1 MQTTWYS
8 TNHHTNLRGYN
19 IGGGMS
25 SSVAIKYFYKIG
37 LLMLNWLLKD
47 LGKTQNLSNS
57 EFDTEVHYT
66 TTYLYEIKRL
76 YIYMDI

>member
-1 MQTTWYS
+1 
-8 TNHHTNLRGYN
+8 
-19 IGGGMS
+19 MS
-25 SSVAIKYFYKIG
+25 SSAAIKYFKICKIG